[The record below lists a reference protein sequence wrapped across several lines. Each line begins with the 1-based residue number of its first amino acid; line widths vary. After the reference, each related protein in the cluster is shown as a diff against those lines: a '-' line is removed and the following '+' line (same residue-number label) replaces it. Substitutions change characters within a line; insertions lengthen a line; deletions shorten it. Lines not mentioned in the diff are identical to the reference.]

1 MKLKFTLAVLA
12 IFCLVNLSSA
22 QEAAKGASVDSHP
35 FTIEN
40 CINKFDMEKTVKTAV
55 GYQYWF
61 IPQGFLEDGLT
72 VKMSVAGPGQSTHA
86 PHRHA
91 GDEIFY
97 VLEGT
102 AQFYL
107 NGKTTTGGPNTSFYC
122 PDNSEHGISNAG
134 KTELKYLVIRKYLKE
149 VKK

>member
-1 MKLKFTLAVLA
+1 MKIKIAFVWICFLFFLTN
-12 IFCLVNLSSA
+12 IFA
-22 QEAAKGASVDSHP
+22 QEANKKETGSDTK

-40 CINKFDMEKTVKTAV
+40 CINKFNPDKSIKTSV

-61 IPQGFLEDGLT
+61 IPQNFLPDGLT
-72 VKMSVAGPGQSTHA
+72 VKMSVVAAKQSTHA
-86 PHRHA
+86 PHKHA

-107 NGKTTTGGPNTSFYC
+107 NGKTIVGGPNTTFYC
-122 PDNSEHGISNAG
+122 PENSEHGISNAG
-134 KTELKYLVIRKYLKE
+134 STELKYLVIRKYAKDE
-149 VKK
+149 K

>member
-1 MKLKFTLAVLA
+1 MKQKLLMVILTAFCFSQLSMAQEKGAKALPGKVKFT
-12 IFCLVNLSSA
+12 I
-22 QEAAKGASVDSHP
+22 D
-35 FTIEN
+35 N
-40 CINKFDMEKTVKTAV
+40 CINKLQPDKVSKTAV

-61 IPQGFLEDGLT
+61 IPQNFLPDGMT
-72 VKMSVAGPGQSTHA
+72 VKLSVVGPGKATHA

-107 NGKTTTGGPNTSFYC
+107 DGKTTTGGANTTFYC
-122 PDNSEHGISNAG
+122 PENSEHGISNVG
-134 KTELKYLVIRKYLKE
+134 TTELKYLVMRKYLDGEK
-149 VKK
+149 

>member
-1 MKLKFTLAVLA
+1 MQLKMYLILLAA
-12 IFCLVNLSSA
+12 ICLIKPSFA
-22 QEAAKGASVDSHP
+22 QEANKKTLPESTFS
-35 FTIEN
+35 IEN
-40 CINKFDMEKTVKTAV
+40 CINKLQMDKVTKTSV

-61 IPQGFLEDGLT
+61 IPQNFLPDGLT
-72 VKMSVAGPGQSTHA
+72 VKLSVVKPGKSTHA

-122 PDNSEHGISNAG
+122 PENSEHGISNVG
-134 KTELKYLVIRKYLKE
+134 QTELKYLVMRKYLNGEK
-149 VKK
+149 

>member
-1 MKLKFTLAVLA
+1 MKMKTILTLSLTLLLLKFA
-12 IFCLVNLSSA
+12 SA
-22 QEAAKGASVDSHP
+22 QEAAKKALPDAKI
-35 FTIEN
+35 FTIDN
-40 CINKFDMEKTVKTAV
+40 CINKFDIKKSVKTSV

-61 IPQGFLEDGLT
+61 IDQNFSKEGLT
-72 VKMSVAGPGQSTHA
+72 VKMSVVGPKQSTHA

-107 NGKTTTGGPNTSFYC
+107 DGKTTIGGANTSFFC
-122 PDNSEHGISNAG
+122 PENSEHGISNPG
-134 KTELKYLVIRKYLKE
+134 TTELRYLVIRKYLE
-149 VKK
+149 

>member
-1 MKLKFTLAVLA
+1 MIQKIPLTLLSVLFLITFA
-12 IFCLVNLSSA
+12 NA
-22 QEAAKGASVDSHP
+22 QEATKKTPPVNNK

-40 CINKFDMEKTVKTAV
+40 CINQFNRYKSVKTAV

-61 IPQGFLEDGLT
+61 IPEGFLPDGLT
-72 VKMSVAGPGQSTHA
+72 VKMSVVGPGQATHA
-86 PHRHA
+86 PHRHP

-107 NGKTTTGGPNTSFYC
+107 NGKTVTAGPNTSFYC
-122 PDNSEHGISNAG
+122 PENSEHGISNAG
-134 KTELKYLVIRKYLKE
+134 KTELKYLVMRKYLKGE
-149 VKK
+149 K